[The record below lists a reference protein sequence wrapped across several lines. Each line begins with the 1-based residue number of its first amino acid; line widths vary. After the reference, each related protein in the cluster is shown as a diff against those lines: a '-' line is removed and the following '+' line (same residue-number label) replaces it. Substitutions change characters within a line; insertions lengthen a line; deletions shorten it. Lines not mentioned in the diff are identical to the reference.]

1 MRGKYGVAATASAC
15 QSEHVSDSRFW
26 DDLHLVPVDEYVPAT
41 VQALL
46 RHLHAE
52 FSERADQEARIRDWL
67 ATHPPGPMMTYSLRD
82 SGFGHLL
89 G

>member
-1 MRGKYGVAATASAC
+1 MKLLRTHCGRKAMSM
-15 QSEHVSDSRFW
+15 SDSRFW
-26 DDLHLVPVDEYVPAT
+26 DDLHLVPVDQYEPTT

-46 RHLHAE
+46 RHLHLDTAAA
-52 FSERADQEARIRDWL
+52 ADQETGISDWL
-67 ATHPPGPMMTYSLRD
+67 ATHSPGPMMTYSLRD

>member
-1 MRGKYGVAATASAC
+1 MT
-15 QSEHVSDSRFW
+15 DSRFW
-26 DDLHLVPVDEYVPAT
+26 DDLHLVPVDEYVPTT

-67 ATHPPGPMMTYSLRD
+67 ATHPPGPMMTYSVND